1 MNTGNYKILVIDDE
15 KHNID
20 VLNDILSPMY
30 EVLVSK
36 DGLHGIKMAKEI
48 VPDLILL
55 DIIMPDMSGFEVI
68 TTLKGVDITRRI
80 PVIFITGLD
89 SYKDEEKGLLLGA
102 ADYITKPFRNA
113 IVKARVK
120 TQLQVVEYI
129 RALERIGMVDALTDL
144 PNRRGFDKQLQSEW
158 GRAKREKT
166 PISIMM
172 IDIDKF
178 KVFNDTYGHA
188 QGDIVLQYVAKEFK
202 DTFKRPADYVA
213 RWGGEEFVILLPN
226 TDMEGALII
235 GEHVRANIE
244 KLRVPCASGD
254 AKSLSVTVSIG
265 VNCEI
270 PPRYST
276 QNEFLSRADK
286 ALYAAKEA
294 GRNMVIASPLM
305 L

>member
-1 MNTGNYKILVIDDE
+1 MTDGNYKILIIDDE

-20 VLNDILSPMY
+20 VLNEILSPMY
-30 EVLVSK
+30 EVLISK
-36 DGLHGIKMAKEI
+36 DGLNGIKMAKEI

-68 TTLKGVDITRRI
+68 QTLKGFDITRRI

-129 RALERIGMVDALTDL
+129 RAIERLGMMDALTDL
-144 PNRRGFDKQLQSEW
+144 PNRRSFDKQLQNEW

-166 PISIMM
+166 PISIMV

-188 QGDIVLQYVAKEFK
+188 QGDVVLQYVAKVFK
-202 DTFKRPADYVA
+202 NTLKRPSDYVA
-213 RWGGEEFVILLPN
+213 RWGGEEFVIILPH
-226 TDMEGALII
+226 TDVEGALVIS
-235 GEHVRANIE
+235 ELLRSNVE
-244 KLRVPCASGD
+244 KLKIPYDNGF
-254 AKSLSVTVSIG
+254 LSVTVSIG
-265 VNCEI
+265 LNCEV
-270 PPRYST
+270 PPRYSYPA
-276 QNEFLSRADK
+276 EFMSKADK

-294 GRNMVIASPLM
+294 GRNMVMPAVPAM
-305 L
+305 

>member
-1 MNTGNYKILVIDDE
+1 MKDGNYKILVIDDE
-15 KHNID
+15 KHNIN

-30 EVLVSK
+30 EVLISK
-36 DGLHGIKMAKEI
+36 GGLNGIKMAKEV

-68 TTLKGVDITRRI
+68 QTLKGFDITRRI

-89 SYKDEEKGLLLGA
+89 NYKDEEKGLLLGA
-102 ADYITKPFRNA
+102 ADYITKPFRDA

-129 RALERIGMVDALTDL
+129 RALEHIGMVDALTDL
-144 PNRRGFDKQLQSEW
+144 PNRRGFDRQLQSEW

-166 PISIMM
+166 PISIMV

-188 QGDIVLQYVAKEFK
+188 QGDVVLQYVANAFK
-202 DTFKRPADYVA
+202 KNLKRPADYAA
-213 RWGGEEFVILLPN
+213 RWGGEEFVIILPH
-226 TDMEGALII
+226 TDMEGALVISEHLRAII
-235 GEHVRANIE
+235 EDLKIPYNDSFLNVTI
-244 KLRVPCASGD
+244 
-254 AKSLSVTVSIG
+254 SVG
-265 VNCEI
+265 VNCEV
-270 PPRYST
+270 PPRYSYPA
-276 QNEFLSRADK
+276 EFLSKADK

-294 GRNMVIASPLM
+294 GRNRVMPAVAPLT
-305 L
+305 